1 MAQEI
6 EAKFYVRRLDEVR
19 QRLETLRAELV
30 EPRVSE
36 SNLRFD
42 TQAGEFR
49 QSGRVLRLRQD
60 TRARLTYKDSDR
72 ADAGALHR
80 REVEF
85 AVSDFKAAQEF
96 LEALGY
102 VVVFRYEKFRTTY
115 KLEGVEIM
123 LDEMPYGQFV
133 EIEGET
139 MRLHPIAERLGLKW
153 EHSIRQSYSGLF
165 DTVRGRRRLPFGD
178 LTFENFRDVPVAPT
192 DLGVKPAD

>member
-6 EAKFYVRRLDEVR
+6 EAKFYVQRLEEVR
-19 QRLETLRAELV
+19 QRLETLGAELV

-49 QSGRVLRLRQD
+49 RAGRVLRLRQD

-72 ADAGALHR
+72 ADAGALNR
-80 REVEF
+80 REIEF
-85 AVSDFKAAQEF
+85 AVSDFSAAQEF

-102 VVVFRYEKFRTTY
+102 VPVFTYEKFRTTY

-133 EIEGET
+133 EIEGAT
-139 MRLHPIAERLGLKW
+139 IRLRPVAERLGLKW
-153 EHSIRQSYSGLF
+153 EHSIQQSYSGLF
-165 DTVRGRRRLPFGD
+165 DTVRARRRLPFGD
-178 LTFENFRDVPVAPT
+178 LTFGNFRDLQIAPA
-192 DLGVKPAD
+192 DLGVEPAD